1 MKIFYTA
8 IMAMVLLMLTGCAQ
22 DSTVDAVVSGS
33 VDTNVNV
40 NDNVCEVAQSNGIL
54 YVFNRSTLLGD
65 NIGISIDPSALY
77 DVTPLPLE
85 IVDTYRLAAYTQAE
99 IDFIANALAN

>member
-8 IMAMVLLMLTGCAQ
+8 LTAMILVMVAGCAQ
-22 DSTVDAVVSGS
+22 DSNIDAVVSGT

-40 NDNVCEVAQSNGIL
+40 NDNVCEVAQNNGIL

-65 NIGISIDPSALY
+65 NIGISIDPSATY
-77 DVTPLPLE
+77 EITPLPLE
-85 IVDTYRLAAYTQAE
+85 IVDTYRLAAYTQE
-99 IDFIANALAN
+99 ELDFIANALAN